1 MSFRKYGLLISNM
14 DITLRTKMSRGP
26 RLNERNLEGGAR
38 HKPVFPTSM
47 AENIFSITITKA
59 ALISPN
65 ERKKVADMI
74 RPFIT
79 EQRYQGATLTHT
91 ISH

>member
-1 MSFRKYGLLISNM
+1 
-14 DITLRTKMSRGP
+14 
-26 RLNERNLEGGAR
+26 
-38 HKPVFPTSM
+38 M

-91 ISH
+91 ISHWLQATESQNSDHRKHKLKFPVN